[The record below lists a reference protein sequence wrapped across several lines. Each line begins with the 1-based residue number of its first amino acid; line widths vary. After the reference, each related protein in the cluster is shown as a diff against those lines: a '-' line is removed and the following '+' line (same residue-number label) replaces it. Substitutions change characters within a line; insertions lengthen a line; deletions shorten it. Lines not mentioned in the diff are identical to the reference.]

1 LSITTAILPLLVY
14 FACFLSYIKLLASLL
29 SVRLLSPILEIPCF
43 LCYMAQTTHQQLATT
58 ISSRIMFSYEVS
70 KLGRTSNS
78 IDVPHMEFPSIS
90 SPVEKK
96 AQAFNFFA
104 DAIEP
109 QLRLSPYNEVSPFL
123 ATSRVS
129 FTPTHYLLLLLLP
142 PLLPV
147 RFRLLFLRQNPYHIF
162 SRFSFATATTT
173 LATGFASACYSCAR
187 TPTLSSPETR
197 LLPFPRF
204 LSLFLS
210 PSHYLLS
217 CSNNQD
223 YRLQLLQLPLFSP
236 TAFLLPN
243 PYLRL
248 YHLHYGLF
256 RFHPLFLRML
266 LEFPYYNFS
275 YQAPTLALL
284 VPIPSSPSFASA
296 STPSLLLAHCCHL
309 QLKLCEL

>member
-70 KLGRTSNS
+70 KLGRISNS

-104 DAIEP
+104 NAIEP

-142 PLLPV
+142 PLLPASLPLAIPAPEPLPYLLPRPDCY
-147 RFRLLFLRQNPYHIF
+147 RFHASYRCSSARVTTF
-162 SRFSFATATTT
+162 SLAATTKT
-173 LATGFASACYSCAR
+173 TDYNYYNYRCSALQLSYFRIPTFASTTCTTAC
-187 TPTLSSPETR
+187 
-197 LLPFPRF
+197 
-204 LSLFLS
+204 
-210 PSHYLLS
+210 
-217 CSNNQD
+217 
-223 YRLQLLQLPLFSP
+223 
-236 TAFLLPN
+236 
-243 PYLRL
+243 
-248 YHLHYGLF
+248 
-256 RFHPLFLRML
+256 
-266 LEFPYYNFS
+266 
-275 YQAPTLALL
+275 
-284 VPIPSSPSFASA
+284 FASTHYSYA
-296 STPSLLLAHCCHL
+296 CCLNFPTTISATKRQH
-309 QLKLCEL
+309 